1 MKSREFKK
9 LLDKEDPQ
17 KLKEEYMKGK
27 HSFTDRQVGIICE
40 KAGTGRGG
48 VNFTYKKK
56 EE

>member
-1 MKSREFKK
+1 MRSREFKK
-9 LLDKEDPQ
+9 LLNKEDPQ

-48 VNFTYKKK
+48 IYFSYKKK
-56 EE
+56 V